1 MQIAIGIIAILI
13 VGAIL
18 GTTLNFAGLFLGIPI
33 VFIFLGIP
41 FVLIFVGVLV
51 MSEGFARQRKV
62 LQMKRFRRDAAAKK
76 VNFSEADKRTM
87 V

>member
-1 MQIAIGIIAILI
+1 MQIAVGILAILV

-33 VFIFLGIP
+33 VFLFLGA
-41 FVLIFVGVLV
+41 VLGKEQL
-51 MSEGFARQRKV
+51 GRQRKV
-62 LQMKRFRRDAAAKK
+62 NQMKRFRRDAKARK
-76 VNFSEADKRTM
+76 VEFSETDRRTM